1 MPSSEKLRRE
11 IVPGMLVRIRPF
23 DEYPE
28 HTFEVTD
35 VYDDC
40 VCGYSRSGPLAGEYG
55 EPEYDLILRILD

>member
-1 MPSSEKLRRE
+1 
-11 IVPGMLVRIRPF
+11 MLVRIRPF

-55 EPEYDLILRILD
+55 EPAYDLILRILD